1 MKFCSFASG
10 SSGNCFYIASQDTK
24 LLIDV
29 GISGKRVTNSLKEVD
44 ARGEELDGILVT
56 HDHIDHIKGVGIVSR
71 KYKIPIYA
79 NSSTWKAMAGSIGE
93 VHPDHIRYFES
104 DRPFEIK
111 DLRIEPFRTSH
122 DAVDPVGFS
131 ISGNNKKISV
141 ATDLGVI
148 DDTLLES
155 LYGSDLVVLEANHDV
170 QMLTVGPYPY
180 FLKRRILSNQGHLS
194 NESAGRA
201 LVKLVQKG
209 LTRVLLAHLS
219 KENNFPELA
228 YQTVHN
234 ILAENSIGM
243 DRDISIEIAQREKL
257 SPIYSL

>member
-71 KYKIPIYA
+71 KCQDPHLCQFLYLEGYGRKHR
-79 NSSTWKAMAGSIGE
+79 E

-131 ISGNNKKISV
+131 ISGNNK
-141 ATDLGVI
+141 
-148 DDTLLES
+148 
-155 LYGSDLVVLEANHDV
+155 
-170 QMLTVGPYPY
+170 
-180 FLKRRILSNQGHLS
+180 R
-194 NESAGRA
+194 
-201 LVKLVQKG
+201 
-209 LTRVLLAHLS
+209 
-219 KENNFPELA
+219 
-228 YQTVHN
+228 
-234 ILAENSIGM
+234 
-243 DRDISIEIAQREKL
+243 
-257 SPIYSL
+257 